1 MSTFAG
7 SLKGKVRSVGAW
19 PQAGMEGQVLPVH
32 LHSQED
38 VAAPLE
44 HVST

>member
-1 MSTFAG
+1 MSSSAG
-7 SLKGKVRSVGAW
+7 SLTGKVRSVGAW
-19 PQAGMEGQVLPVH
+19 LRVGMEGQVLPVH
-32 LHSQED
+32 LHSEAD